1 MLGARTKFYQTF
13 SFPKTDA
20 NLTCSQLGYTQ
31 TRKKALPFVQI
42 IICQSVLVHA
52 KILLLFVLPSW
63 LLVFSKANHE
73 IRLGSSLIASDSSSS
88 WRSPSGEFA
97 FGFHQLGDHNL
108 LLLAIRFEKIPEKT
122 LAWYANGDKPAPEG
136 SKVEL
141 TSDGQFI
148 LNDPKGVEIWRP
160 QTFLNGF
167 THALTLDTG
176 NFALV
181 INEGKNQNSTIVW
194 ESFKVLQTPSC
205 QPKCWKLVVQC
216 LLAQPKSCAQ
226 HF

>member
-1 MLGARTKFYQTF
+1 M
-13 SFPKTDA
+13 PM
-20 NLTCSQLGYTQ
+20 
-31 TRKKALPFVQI
+31 AL
-42 IICQSVLVHA
+42 SVLVHA

-108 LLLAIRFEKIPEKT
+108 LLLAIWFDKIPEKT

-167 THALTLDTG
+167 THALTLHTG
-176 NFALV
+176 NFAVV

-194 ESFKVLQTPSC
+194 ESFKSPADTILPTQVLEIGGTVSSRTAEILC
-205 QPKCWKLVVQC
+205 ST
-216 LLAQPKSCAQ
+216 LLTCKQAHHILIIMGATLMMLQIGAIPVNG
-226 HF
+226 